1 MADTAVYSLIKAIMS
16 SYFFILL
23 VIVAGASV
31 AFQQV
36 LNANLRVQ
44 IGSPWW
50 AAFVSYLVGLLFTLV
65 IALVVPG
72 PKFTETFH
80 KVGDWLP
87 WTGGL
92 FGATFIAITILMVPK
107 LGAATTISLVVVGQ
121 MLLSLT
127 MDHFGWLGLPVQPV
141 SLFRLIGAGLLILGV
156 ILIRA

>member
-1 MADTAVYSLIKAIMS
+1 MADTAMQSLIQGTMS

-23 VIVAGASV
+23 VIAAGASV
-31 AFQQV
+31 TFQQV
-36 LNANLRVQ
+36 LNANLRIQ

-65 IALVVPG
+65 IALVAPG
-72 PKFTETFH
+72 PKFIEAFP
-80 KVGDWLP
+80 KMGDWLP

-107 LGAATTISLVVVGQ
+107 LGAATTISLIVVGQ

-141 SLFRLIGAGLLILGV
+141 SLMRLTGAGFLILGV
-156 ILIRA
+156 ALIRA